1 MNMFSQIIRRAN
13 ISPPLTLDEAE
24 EKRFQYLDACAKEKE
39 DAYSFTVTFNLTSEQ
54 LLRLCALQTS
64 GGYNTPTEAF
74 NAMLRS
80 DSYSLINAR
89 LLENERALDN
99 YWAERGRDSGAVGA
113 SAGKGESG

>member
-1 MNMFSQIIRRAN
+1 MSVLSQIIRRAN
-13 ISPPLTLDEAE
+13 ISPPLTRDEAE
-24 EKRFQYLDACAKEKE
+24 EKLFQYLGACAKEKE
-39 DAYSFTVTFNLTSEQ
+39 DAYSFNVTFSLTGEQ

-64 GGYNTPTEAF
+64 SGYNTPAEAF

-99 YWAERGRDSGAVGA
+99 YWAERGRDSGA
-113 SAGKGESG
+113 SAGKGKSE